1 MNTWLMGAARTQA
14 QAAPFYRSETESIFI
29 TWLVMF
35 IRNSKT
41 ENMPILYLSQNKIF
55 HIQFVAYNNYHMLI
69 LLGLCSSW

>member
-1 MNTWLMGAARTQA
+1 MNTWLVGAARTQA
-14 QAAPFYRSETESIFI
+14 QTAQFYSSETESI
-29 TWLVMF
+29 LLHSEL

-55 HIQFVAYNNYHMLI
+55 HIQFVAYINYHMLI